1 VRPQRGFTLVELLVV
16 FGLVALI
23 AAIVPIAYDR
33 LRDGTQ
39 YRQTLR
45 AMLSELR
52 LARDRAQ
59 GEGREVRFRVDL
71 DGRRFGIDGRPQH
84 ELPESLTLRATVAT
98 IELTDGNVAGIRFL
112 PDGGATGGSLD
123 IVRTSG
129 SGVRLTV
136 DWLSGSVTQVPI
148 TP

>member
-23 AAIVPIAYDR
+23 AGIVPIAYDR

-39 YRQTLR
+39 YRDTLR
-45 AMLSELR
+45 SMLSELR

-71 DGRRFGIDGRPQH
+71 DRRSFGIEGRTAH
-84 ELPESLTLRATVAT
+84 TVPESLTLRATVAS
-98 IELTDGNVAGIRFL
+98 IELTDGNVAAIRFL

-123 IVRTSG
+123 VVRASG